1 MIEYEPIIGL
11 EVHAQIHTCSKM
23 FCACAVPDDTGD
35 LPPNT
40 YVCPVCL
47 AMPGTLPVINRR
59 AVELTIT
66 TALALGCEIPTVS
79 RFARKSYFYPD
90 LPKGYQISQYALPLA
105 VNGALQIEVESRVRS
120 IGIRDVHLEED
131 TGKLYHR
138 EGYSLVDFNR
148 AGVPLIEV
156 VTQPDMRSVEEV
168 RAFAETLRLILIY
181 LGINSGDMEKG
192 VMRFEA
198 SVSVRPAG
206 SAVLNPRH
214 EIKNLNSFRA
224 LSRAVEYEI
233 IHQTAELERGGAVTQ
248 QTMGWGE
255 GEGRTYVQ
263 RSKEQAHDYRYFP
276 EPDLP
281 PLEVGPEWVATLRD
295 RLPELPEARRAR
307 FVSQYGLS
315 PYDAALLVSDDWAI
329 ADYFERVCR
338 EGVVDPKS
346 VANWITGPLF
356 RLMNETGQA
365 IGALLVTPPALAS
378 LIGMVEE
385 GVVNRNTGQEVLQEM
400 VETGRPAREI
410 VEARGLAQ
418 ISDLD
423 ALRDVVERVLDDH
436 PSQVAEYV
444 GGKASVQNWLMGQV
458 MRVTRGRADP
468 QSVQAL
474 LSEALE
480 NRLD

>member
-1 MIEYEPIIGL
+1 
-11 EVHAQIHTCSKM
+11 
-23 FCACAVPDDTGD
+23 
-35 LPPNT
+35 
-40 YVCPVCL
+40 
-47 AMPGTLPVINRR
+47 
-59 AVELTIT
+59 
-66 TALALGCEIPTVS
+66 
-79 RFARKSYFYPD
+79 
-90 LPKGYQISQYALPLA
+90 
-105 VNGALQIEVESRVRS
+105 
-120 IGIRDVHLEED
+120 
-131 TGKLYHR
+131 
-138 EGYSLVDFNR
+138 
-148 AGVPLIEV
+148 
-156 VTQPDMRSVEEV
+156 
-168 RAFAETLRLILIY
+168 
-181 LGINSGDMEKG
+181 
-192 VMRFEA
+192 
-198 SVSVRPAG
+198 
-206 SAVLNPRH
+206 
-214 EIKNLNSFRA
+214 
-224 LSRAVEYEI
+224 
-233 IHQTAELERGGAVTQ
+233 
-248 QTMGWGE
+248 
-255 GEGRTYVQ
+255 
-263 RSKEQAHDYRYFP
+263 
-276 EPDLP
+276 
-281 PLEVGPEWVATLRD
+281 
-295 RLPELPEARRAR
+295 
-307 FVSQYGLS
+307 
-315 PYDAALLVSDDWAI
+315 LLVSDDWAI